1 MSAPRFLPWLR
12 RGLARGIGGP
22 DDDPAGALPL
32 RGAFKA
38 IVDLADSRGV
48 AASADVTLPLV
59 GPGDVVGLHAGQVVR
74 MVPPDGAVDV
84 ETNDFPF
91 VELVV
96 PDLPWLLT
104 PAQATTNRDRLRPWL
119 VLVCVEER
127 DGIEYDATT
136 QPLPVLRLSGADAE
150 LELPDL
156 TESWAWAHV
165 QSMVPKPQIDGELQS
180 GSGAVIARLMCPRQL
195 VGGRPYRAALVPAL
209 DVGRVAGLGQ
219 DAAQFTAARPAWTL
233 GAMPPVVELP
243 VYATWTFT
251 TSAEAGDF
259 EELARRL
266 QPDLDGG
273 RMGYHDAKVVDAEL
287 LPPFLGIKQ
296 FEYEGTLIDPDSHSV
311 GLLPQA
317 RTWFEGEMR
326 SVLAAAAGRVDVP
339 RVAPADYDPETD
351 DPVLGPPL
359 YGSWA
364 ADRYTVPGGGWLAEL
379 NVEPHRRAAA
389 GLGAKV
395 VRDNQHEFLAAA
407 WDQAGEV
414 RALREELN
422 RGRLAAEIGRSHAR
436 RLAALTDEALLQAT
450 DRLHVFVR
458 SGLTTA
464 AGQLRTSAIV
474 PAAIASPA
482 FARQTRSG
490 SLIARRAGQARHQPT
505 VGVRTTARFV
515 AASVTDDDRLPN
527 QQAVAHFG
535 ASFVGRS
542 TVTANTTFVLV
553 AMDTTEGA
561 TEVVAVE
568 NAAPIL
574 STVSDQVTGLADTVR
589 AALDPMGS
597 IVAGLDRRLTGI
609 DLDHAADLPTR
620 IPIGPRFLDPLFPKL
635 HVLGSDLVLPGIDV
649 FGLNRVRLV
658 EVNEAWIAAFM
669 AGANH
674 EWDREALWNEYP
686 ADLGAT
692 SFSHFW
698 PRIPAAPDLAHDLH
712 EWLPLTT
719 TSLADHV
726 GGEGSST
733 VLLVRGDV
741 IRRYPDTQFMLVTP
755 ASDGSLLDADDNLP
769 AGRTTWPAFTGRLDE
784 QTVFVGFDVDPQD
797 VWDQGM
803 YVSIEE
809 PVTGPSFGL
818 DTAASAPAGAYGHR
832 PASWSDASWAHM
844 AASEQALADL
854 THIHFA
860 ESPWLNGIVGDLE
873 WPRNAAHLAGITFQ
887 QPFRLLLPATYL
899 MPEPEASP

>member
-1 MSAPRFLPWLR
+1 M
-12 RGLARGIGGP
+12 ARGIGGP
-22 DDDPAGALPL
+22 DADPTGALPL
-32 RGAFKA
+32 RGALKA
-38 IVDLADSRGV
+38 TVDLADSRGV
-48 AASADVTLPLV
+48 TASADVTLPLV
-59 GPGDVVGLHAGQVVR
+59 GPGDVVGLDAGQVVR

-91 VELVV
+91 VELVA

-104 PAQATTNRDRLRPWL
+104 PAQATTDRDRLRPWL

-127 DGIEYDATT
+127 EGIEFDTTT
-136 QPLPVLRLSGADAE
+136 QPLAVLRLSGADAE
-150 LELPDL
+150 IELPDL
-156 TESWAWAHV
+156 GESWAWAHV
-165 QSMVPKPQIDGELQS
+165 QSMVPKPQIDGELQNSS
-180 GSGAVIARLMCPRQL
+180 GGVIARLMCPRQL
-195 VGGRPYRAALVPAL
+195 VGGRRYRAAVVPAF
-209 DVGRVAGLGQ
+209 DVGLAAGLGR
-219 DAAQFTAARPAWTL
+219 DSSEFTTAGPAWIL

-243 VYATWTFT
+243 VYVTWTFS

-266 QPDLDGG
+266 EPDLDGG
-273 RMGYHDAKVVDAEL
+273 RMGYHAARVVASEL
-287 LPPFLGIKQ
+287 LPPFVGLTH
-296 FEYEGTLIDPDSHSV
+296 FEYEGTLVDPDSRSV
-311 GLLPQA
+311 GLLPPAQS
-317 RTWFEGEMR
+317 WFSDEMR
-326 SVLAAAAGRVDVP
+326 TVLADAAGRIDVP
-339 RVAPADYDPETD
+339 RIAPAGYDPVTD

-359 YGSWA
+359 YGSWS
-364 ADRYTVPGGGWLAEL
+364 ADRYKVPGEGWMTEL
-379 NVEPHRRAAA
+379 NLEPARRAAA
-389 GLGAKV
+389 GLGARV
-395 VRDNQHEFLAAA
+395 VRENQHEFLAAA
-407 WDQAGEV
+407 WDQAGDV

-422 RGRLAAEIGRSHAR
+422 RGRLAAEIGRSNAR

-458 SGLTTA
+458 SGFTTA
-464 AGQLRTSAIV
+464 AGQLRNSAIV
-474 PAAIASPA
+474 PAAMTKRA

-515 AASVTDDDRLPN
+515 SASVTNDERLLI
-527 QQAVAHFG
+527 QQPVAHFG
-535 ASFVGRS
+535 ASFVGRG

-553 AMDTTEGA
+553 ALDATEGE

-568 NAAPIL
+568 DAAPIL
-574 STVSDQVTGLADTVR
+574 STVSDQVTGLAATVR
-589 AALDPMGS
+589 ASLDPMGS

-620 IPIGPRFLDPLFPKL
+620 IPVGPRFLDPLFPKL
-635 HVLGSDLVLPGIDV
+635 HALGSELVLPGIDV

-658 EVNEAWIAAFM
+658 EVNEAWIAAFH

-698 PRIPAAPDLAHDLH
+698 PRIPAGPDLTHDLH

-726 GGEGSST
+726 GGAGSST
-733 VLLVRGDV
+733 VLLVRGDL

-755 ASDGSLLDADDNLP
+755 ASDGSLLDADGNLP
-769 AGRTTWPAFTGRLDE
+769 ANRTTWPAFTGQLDA
-784 QTVFVGFDVDPQD
+784 QTVFVGFDVDPQA
-797 VWDQGM
+797 VRNKGM

-818 DTAASAPAGAYGHR
+818 DTAASAPPGAYGHR

-844 AASEQALADL
+844 AASEAALAEL
-854 THIHFA
+854 THVHFA
-860 ESPWLNGIVGDLE
+860 TSPWLDGAIGELE
-873 WPRNAAHLAGITFQ
+873 WPRNGAHLAGITYQ

-899 MPEPEASP
+899 MPEPKVSP